1 MDKKLQEMLNVYCAN
16 YGLGYIKVC
25 NLHWNVKGKAFI
37 TAHKYLETQY
47 MKWAELLDEVAEH
60 LRINGV
66 CPPATLKS
74 YLQLATIEEKDSAEV
89 EYSDAHKYLETQYM
103 KWAELLDEVAEHLR
117 INGVCPPATLKSYL
131 QLATIEE
138 KDSAEVEYSDAYNI
152 WYHDMKLQRDL
163 AVKIRKYADE
173 IGADATV
180 VMLDDEIAYFNKA
193 LWMLHMTISD

>member
-1 MDKKLQEMLNVYCAN
+1 MDKKLQEMLNAYCAN

-37 TAHKYLETQY
+37 T
-47 MKWAELLDEVAEH
+47 
-60 LRINGV
+60 
-66 CPPATLKS
+66 
-74 YLQLATIEEKDSAEV
+74 
-89 EYSDAHKYLETQYM
+89 AHKYLETQYM